1 MNHKGKGLVWDRMLG
16 AERTFTVSG
25 GGSGKAVFTHPTA
38 NHRVSV
44 HITKAIKNVF
54 YFCN

>member
-1 MNHKGKGLVWDRMLG
+1 MWDRMLG

-44 HITKAIKNVF
+44 HITRAIKNVF